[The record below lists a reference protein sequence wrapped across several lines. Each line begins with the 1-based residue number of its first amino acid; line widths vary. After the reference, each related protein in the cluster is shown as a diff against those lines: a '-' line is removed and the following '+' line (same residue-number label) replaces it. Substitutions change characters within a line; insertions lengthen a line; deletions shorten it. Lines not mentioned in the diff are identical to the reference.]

1 MKCSVEI
8 SMYPLEKKYK
18 DHIIG
23 FIKKLRKYKTIEVIS
38 NGMSTQVFGD
48 YDNVITI
55 VNKEIKLAFKSKN
68 KIVFNLKIVNSDL
81 SKIEDF

>member
-18 DHIIG
+18 DHIIS
-23 FIKKLRKYKTIEVIS
+23 FIKKLRYHKTIKVIS
-38 NGMSTQVFGD
+38 NGMSTQVFGN
-48 YDNVITI
+48 YDNVIPI
-55 VNKEIKLAFKSKN
+55 VNKEIKHAFESKN